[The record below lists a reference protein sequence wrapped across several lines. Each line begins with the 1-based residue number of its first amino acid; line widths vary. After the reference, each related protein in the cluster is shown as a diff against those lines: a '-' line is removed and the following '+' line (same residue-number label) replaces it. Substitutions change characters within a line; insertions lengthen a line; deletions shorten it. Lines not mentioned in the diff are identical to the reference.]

1 MLTDRLTFKF
11 LILTIA
17 IAAVAVAAHFVLH
30 AMPVESE
37 FLKHL
42 IFVSVV
48 LGSAIGLSF
57 WFSGIHMKNLSE
69 LSTATGRISEG
80 DLSQNATLKSSSL
93 TSVEMRE
100 FAVSVNE
107 LTDNLRH
114 LVHHMQGT
122 ARNIASSATT
132 LSSAVDD
139 VMGNNNEVGFSIAN
153 IARSAEL
160 QSELVVRAS
169 ALMTEIASGIEKSAH
184 AAEATARAVNETHN
198 VAHNG
203 TEVAEKAVQKLHRVF
218 EQVEGASVRVF
229 RFGEKSEAIG
239 EIADVINQISQRT
252 NLLALNATIEAARAG
267 EYGRGFGVVAD
278 EVRKLAE
285 SSGSSAE
292 QINELLGDLRT
303 DSLEAVESMS
313 QATHALQDSRE
324 DLSSIIG
331 SLSGIVSTALTG
343 TERADEIA
351 RSSAEQLQGSQEMV
365 QAIHHIAALAKQ
377 NAEPTEEVTSA
388 VAEQSL
394 VMEALSS
401 QALELSTISR
411 KLEEVVQGFQLE
423 ATAGD
428 QPSDGSPSE

>member
-1 MLTDRLTFKF
+1 VEKRLAFKIMCLTVGIAALAIITH
-11 LILTIA
+11 LILA
-17 IAAVAVAAHFVLH
+17 RLRPFG
-30 AMPVESE
+30 PVPDQIV
-37 FLKHL
+37 F
-42 IFVSVV
+42 SVV
-48 LGSAIGLSF
+48 VFVGAIIFSSVFARLLSRNLATVSA
-57 WFSGIHMKNLSE
+57 
-69 LSTATGRISEG
+69 ATERIAVG
-80 DLSQNATLKSSSL
+80 DLSTTARLDGSAVTPAEVREL
-93 TSVEMRE
+93 TN
-100 FAVSVNE
+100 SVNE
-107 LTDNLRH
+107 LMENLRE
-114 LVHHMQGT
+114 LVIHMQGT
-122 ARNIASSATT
+122 ARNIATSAQT

-169 ALMTEIASGIEKSAH
+169 DLMTNIAAGIEKSAH

-198 VAHNG
+198 VAHSG
-203 TEVAEKAVQKLHRVF
+203 TAVAEKAVQKLRQVF

-239 EIADVINQISQRT
+239 NIADVINQISQRT

-292 QINELLGDLRT
+292 QINDLLADLRT
-303 DSLEAVESMS
+303 DSLEAVEAMS
-313 QATHALQDSRE
+313 EATQELQASRE

-331 SLSGIVSTALTG
+331 SLGGIVSTALSG
-343 TERADEIA
+343 TEKADQIA

-388 VAEQSL
+388 VSEQSL
-394 VMEALSS
+394 VMEKLST
-401 QALELSTISR
+401 QALELSSISR
-411 KLEEVVQGFQLE
+411 QLEEVVQGFQLD
-423 ATAGD
+423 AVSSDDLGDRAG
-428 QPSDGSPSE
+428 

>member
-1 MLTDRLTFKF
+1 MIDRLTFKF
-11 LILTIA
+11 LFLTIA
-17 IAAVAVAAHFVLH
+17 IAG
-30 AMPVESE
+30 
-37 FLKHL
+37 
-42 IFVSVV
+42 I
-48 LGSAIGLSF
+48 AIGAHLLLAQARFANMMISHLLFIGVMIASAMWLSF
-57 WFSGIHMKNLSE
+57 WFSRVHIKNLSE
-69 LSTATGRISEG
+69 LSSATSRISEG
-80 DLSQNATLKSSSL
+80 DLSQTAALQKSSL

-114 LVHHMQGT
+114 LVDHMQGT
-122 ARNIASSATT
+122 ARKIASSATT

-169 ALMTEIASGIEKSAH
+169 ALMTDIASGIEKSAH

-198 VAHNG
+198 VAHSG
-203 TEVAEKAVQKLHRVF
+203 TDVAEKAVQKLHRVF

-239 EIADVINQISQRT
+239 DIADVINQISQRT

-292 QINELLGDLRT
+292 QINELLADLRN

-313 QATHALQDSRE
+313 QATHALQASRE

-394 VMEALSS
+394 VMEALSA
-401 QALELSTISR
+401 QALELSKISR
-411 KLEEVVQGFQLE
+411 KLEDVVQGFQLE
-423 ATAGD
+423 
-428 QPSDGSPSE
+428 SDLEDNDAQQS